1 MKSIALGGE
10 GDAMSLAKLSS
21 AFLRRGG
28 TNSLLPLLHCQRLG
42 GLLFF
47 SSAITGAASEG
58 HNSFHRP
65 HFMVAYLV
73 NSCGLSSAEASKATK
88 FLAHLKS
95 TERPDAFLGFMRNRG
110 FDDAGL
116 RKVVSRRPRF
126 LCCGDAEK
134 LLAPKFQLFQELG
147 FSGSDLTRLFLS
159 NPHILKLSLHRTIQP
174 RLEFWTALL
183 GSKEHLLKVLRIS
196 AWFLNTSIE
205 KIVMPNLS
213 LLRECGIS
221 DQKTAL
227 VLRKS
232 PLLILRSPQ
241 KLRALMERVDGMGV
255 PRSSGMFLRALQAIN
270 RLSEAKFNAK
280 RCLLKS
286 LGWSEVEFFAAFRKD
301 PLFVT
306 NSEKTL
312 SVKMAFL
319 VKEVGY
325 GPSDVALRPKLLMHS
340 LEKRLKPRH
349 RVTQMLEASGFPSG
363 KYEFTTIMNFSDKV
377 FMDKFVIPHKEK
389 VPGLLEMYAATC
401 GKIGTI

>member
-1 MKSIALGGE
+1 
-10 GDAMSLAKLSS
+10 MSLAKLSS

-28 TNSLLPLLHCQRLG
+28 TNSLLPLFHRQRLG

-47 SSAITGAASEG
+47 SSSAPAPTGAASEG
-58 HNSFHRP
+58 DNSFLEP
-65 HFMVAYLV
+65 HFMVAYLI
-73 NSCGLSSAEASKATK
+73 NSCGLSTAEASKATK

-116 RKVVSRRPRF
+116 RKIVSRKPRF

-134 LLAPKFQLFQELG
+134 ILAPKFRFFQELG
-147 FSGSDLTRLFLS
+147 FSGSELTRLFLS
-159 NPHILKLSLHRTIQP
+159 SPEIFRLSIHRTIQP

-183 GSKEHLLKVLRIS
+183 GSKEHLLKVLKNS
-196 AWFLNTSIE
+196 AWFLSSSIE

-213 LLRECGIS
+213 LMRECGIS

-255 PRSSGMFLRALQAIN
+255 PHSSGMFLWALWAIN
-270 RLSEAKFNAK
+270 LLSEAKFNAK
-280 RCLLKS
+280 RRLLKS
-286 LGWSEVEFFAAFRKD
+286 LGWSEVEFFAAFCKD

-306 NSEKTL
+306 NSEKML
-312 SVKMAFL
+312 SAKMAFL

-325 GPSDVALRPKLLMHS
+325 GPSDVALRPRLLMHS

-349 RVTQMLEASGFPSG
+349 QVMQRLDASGFPSG
-363 KYEFTTIMNFSDKV
+363 KYMFSTIMNLSDKV
-377 FMDKFVIPHKEK
+377 FMDKFVLPHKDK
-389 VPGLLEMYAATC
+389 VPGLLEMYTAAC